1 MLISP
6 LLYQQYQLI
15 ILGQPNQDVAN
26 YGFFFLT
33 TSAAFY
39 SGSKVTTTEEKEVTN
54 YVLMDLSK
62 KIIPKKESV
71 TVLDGTLLLCDSSG
85 KPVGLP
91 KGSEVTSKITSSL
104 ADEEIDSRMGFI
116 FVKNKLET
124 NEGMIFGFYD
134 LKEKEFLGNKIA
146 FVDVLSRGINNVYI
160 AISAIDADGNSQNS
174 IDYIGPKVSTT
185 FIPADVPIKRICPVY
200 SVAFQASSAI
210 QIGDLQSYIDK
221 KEAWPLP
228 ITPGSFGKSIQ
239 LKGNMIF
246 DDWKSNYLNNTLF
259 ATYDT
264 SSGIAA
270 NWSDIFGKGF
280 YDIKNEKPIIISD
293 KQIQIRQAPFLVWPE
308 PSNYPPSQ
316 IKIFKPQ
323 LNIYTRASKNNEWVE
338 VPFSKIRDYNANT
351 GMIEF
356 TERLVPSNESLIKV
370 NYVRKSSDLILYN
383 INGNPIPLNP
393 FLNSQEI
400 ELNKGL
406 YVYTMPLKIDKQSS
420 LSGGFTLVPV
430 TEYQNESVINYT
442 YDSKIFDSSSI
453 KYNPFALLI
462 GIVYFINN
470 PKRKKTNLSDTRL
483 RGGGLKSNIELL
495 EIQEV
500 HKDAIHNWDMY
511 PVHGTS
517 YPRGGFVIIKIPE
530 EVKNNFNSVL
540 EIYEIIRSNL
550 TAGVSFEIQ
559 NLEGEPWEI

>member
-1 MLISP
+1 
-6 LLYQQYQLI
+6 
-15 ILGQPNQDVAN
+15 
-26 YGFFFLT
+26 
-33 TSAAFY
+33 
-39 SGSKVTTTEEKEVTN
+39 
-54 YVLMDLSK
+54 MDISK

-91 KGSEVTSKITSSL
+91 KGSEITSKITSSL

-116 FVKNKLET
+116 FVKNKFET

-146 FVDVLSRGINNVYI
+146 FVDVLSRGINNIYI
-160 AISAIDADGNSQNS
+160 GISAIDADGNSQNT

-239 LKGNMIF
+239 LKSNMIF
-246 DDWKSNYLNNTLF
+246 DDWKSNYLNTTLF

-308 PSNYPPSQ
+308 PSNYEYSQ

-323 LNIYTRASKNNEWVE
+323 FKIYTRVSKNNEWVE
-338 VPFSKIRDYNANT
+338 VPFSKIRDYNADT

-517 YPRGGFVIIKIPE
+517 YPRGGFVIIRIPE
-530 EVKNNFNSVL
+530 EVKNNFSSVL

>member
-1 MLISP
+1 VLISP

-228 ITPGSFGKSIQ
+228 ITPGSFRKSIQ

>member
-228 ITPGSFGKSIQ
+228 ITPGSFRKSIQ